1 MTVSHHYSRTVSA
14 AGHLPAQSP
23 EELAKE
29 ADELLRQSKERMG
42 QGDYPFY
49 TEAWIRHLS
58 QADADLPLPEDRGG
72 LDLHSFKEAC
82 LRLVAQTPMSRQYR
96 QALRL
101 RMKDLTFQ
109 EIGEQMGVSLS
120 QARRWVNR
128 ATGLL
133 AAAVVDPDDLLN
145 QDEAIQAAYYE
156 DTHRYGYRGERHCK
170 PGHEACQKT
179 GICTRRWYL
188 MYETD

>member
-14 AGHLPAQSP
+14 ADHLLAQSP

-72 LDLHSFKEAC
+72 LGLRSFKEAC
-82 LRLVAQTPMSRQYR
+82 LRLVAQTPMRRRYR

-133 AAAVVDPDDLLN
+133 AAAVVDPDGLLN
-145 QDEAIQAAYYE
+145 QHEAIQAAYYQ

-179 GICTRRWYL
+179 GICIRRWYL
-188 MYETD
+188 MYQSD